1 MTLLLQVAL
10 GLATVGGLYFG
21 GKAVVQNLASSVA
34 KGAATAATLLVF
46 WTAVACA
53 FKFVIE
59 N

>member
-1 MTLLLQVAL
+1 MLLVQILL
-10 GLATVGGLYFG
+10 GIATVGGLYFG
-21 GKAVVQNLASSVA
+21 GKAVATNLASSAA

-46 WTAVACA
+46 WSAVAYA